1 MTTFGDMVYMM
12 GGIPAAAGIPFTT
25 GNVYWVCSV
34 TGSSSYEGTTPD
46 RPKALIDQAINLCT
60 ADQGDIIVVMEG
72 HTEILL
78 NATTLVMDVSGIT
91 LWGLGHGRNRPV
103 VQFNHANGKIIVS
116 GTDIRIHNIV
126 FEATITAVVTGIDV
140 ATTASDFTMDEC
152 EMNWELT
159 GDDFAI
165 MLLATAV
172 TRLKLHRNRFIAED
186 TAGCN
191 AAIQINGALD
201 VEIIGNRITGDFT
214 TSAINGVTTIA
225 HELNISFNNIRNSDT
240 TAGLALTLFTASTG
254 IAAHND
260 IGSLYNTNITAIWVN
275 ESVLCIENKAVN
287 VVTETA
293 GATPAS
299 AST

>member
-12 GGIPAAAGIPFTT
+12 GGVPAAAGIPFTT
-25 GNVYWVCSV
+25 GNVWWVHSG
-34 TGSSSYEGTTPD
+34 TGNAGHEGTTPQQ
-46 RPKALIDQAINLCT
+46 PMATTDQAINK
-60 ADQGDIIVVMEG
+60 ASANDIIILMEG

-78 NATTLVMDVSGIT
+78 NATGLVLDVAGIT

-103 VQFNHANGKIIVS
+103 IEFNHANAKIPVS
-116 GTDIRIHNIV
+116 AANIRIHNVV
-126 FEATITAVVTGIDV
+126 FETTITAVVTGIDV
-140 ATTASDFTMDEC
+140 ATTATDFTLDEC
-152 EMNWELT
+152 EFNWELT

-186 TAGCN
+186 VAGCN
-191 AAIQINGALD
+191 AAIQINGGTD
-201 VEIIGNRITGDFT
+201 IEIIGNRITGDFT

-225 HELNISFNNIRNSDT
+225 HEVNISHNNIRNSDT
-240 TAGLALTLFTASTG
+240 TAGLALTMFTASTG

-260 IGSLYNTNITAIWVN
+260 IASLYSTNITAIWVN
-275 ESVLCIENKAVN
+275 EYLLSIENYAVN

-293 GATPAS
+293 GITPAVAS
-299 AST
+299 A

>member
-12 GGIPAAAGIPFTT
+12 GGIPAASGVPFTT
-25 GNVYWVCSV
+25 GNYWWVHSG
-34 TGSSSYEGTTPD
+34 TGSASYEATTPD
-46 RPKALIDQAINLCT
+46 RPAASVDQAVNL
-60 ADQGDIIVVMEG
+60 ASANDVIILMEG
-72 HTEILL
+72 HTETLL
-78 NATTLVMDVSGIT
+78 NATSLVLDVAGIT

-103 VQFNHANGKIIVS
+103 IVYNHANANIPVS
-116 GTDIRIHNIV
+116 AANIRIHNVV
-126 FEATITAVVTGIDV
+126 FLSSITAVLTGITLV
-140 ATTASDFTMDEC
+140 AAATDFTIDEC
-152 EMNWELT
+152 EFDWDET

-165 MLLATAV
+165 MLLGTAV
-172 TRLKLHRNRFIAED
+172 IRTKILNNRFIAQD
-186 TAGCN
+186 AAGCN
-191 AAIQINGALD
+191 AAIQIVGALD

-214 TSAINGVTTIA
+214 TSAINGITTIA

-254 IAAHND
+254 LAAHND
-260 IGSLYNTNITAIWVN
+260 IGSLYSTNITAIWVN